1 MPVTSPAENAAP
13 CRVSVRV
20 RRRTVLGGGVF
31 LCALLGLGL
40 LGGFSAVTNSLA
52 SRALGE
58 RDLAAAERWLSWSRR
73 LHGNALRTELL
84 EARLDRRRNRLD
96 DMQQHLLAAQRLGA
110 DIDLLER
117 EQWLALAQAGQM
129 READPHLAR
138 LLTDPRGDGAE
149 ICEAYVTGYLLTYQF
164 ARGEAVLAAW
174 AADFPRDLQ
183 PRLIRAR
190 LSKKN
195 QDWKGAESAYRQVLE
210 VAPASAEAMLGL
222 ADVLM
227 TQQRPADALEYY
239 LRIPPGSSETIP
251 ARAGAAT
258 CLVTLGR
265 VSQAREILSDLLAA
279 HPDQP
284 LGLRALGRVELEAGN
299 YQRATELLRK
309 SQLQE
314 PENDETLYLLAGA
327 LRGIGEID
335 EARRLSSKVKQIREA
350 NVEINRLA
358 TIVAQEPDNV
368 AARYQIGQLLLSIGM
383 QKEALVWLKSV
394 LQFEP
399 GHTAAREE
407 IERFEPQSKKN
418 GAAPGTRR
426 NRDETAG

>member
-1 MPVTSPAENAAP
+1 
-13 CRVSVRV
+13 
-20 RRRTVLGGGVF
+20 
-31 LCALLGLGL
+31 
-40 LGGFSAVTNSLA
+40 
-52 SRALGE
+52 
-58 RDLAAAERWLSWSRR
+58 
-73 LHGNALRTELL
+73 
-84 EARLDRRRNRLD
+84 
-96 DMQQHLLAAQRLGA
+96 
-110 DIDLLER
+110 
-117 EQWLALAQAGQM
+117 M

-164 ARGEAVLAAW
+164 DRGQAVLDAW

-222 ADVLM
+222 ADVLA
-227 TQQRPADALEYY
+227 TQQRPADALEFY
-239 LRIPPGSSETIP
+239 LQVPAGSLEAIP

-265 VSQAREILSDLLAA
+265 VSQAREILSDLLTA

-299 YQRATELLRK
+299 YQKATGLLRK

-327 LRGIGEID
+327 LRGIGKVD
-335 EARRLSSKVKQIREA
+335 EARQLSSKVKQIREA

-368 AARYQIGQLLLSIGM
+368 AARYKIGQLLVGIGM
-383 QKEALVWLKSV
+383 RKEALVWFRSV

-399 GHTAAREE
+399 GHAAARDE
-407 IERFEPQSKKN
+407 IERDEPRGKKDHTPP
-418 GAAPGTRR
+418 AARQK
-426 NRDETAG
+426 RDETAD